1 MRFLKL
7 SFYISNLFLFIFY
20 LYPGSIF
27 GCFLY
32 KNCNIQP
39 QLTKDFL
46 ISNNLIFSSN
56 HVYVFIIFSLLGI
69 LSFKKDLKKISY
81 YLFSVSIFLELMHI
95 IIPNRGFE
103 VADLLGNI
111 LGVILSL
118 ILYKL
123 FIFRRSK

>member
-7 SFYISNLFLFIFY
+7 SFYFSNLVLFIFY

-32 KNCNIQP
+32 NDCNTQP
-39 QLTKDFL
+39 QLTRDFKL
-46 ISNNLIFSSN
+46 DYMIISSN
-56 HVYVFIIFSLLGI
+56 HVYVFVIFSFLGI
-69 LSFKKDLKKISY
+69 LSFKEYLKKISY
-81 YLFSVSIFLELMHI
+81 YLFLVSIFLELMHI

-103 VADLLGNI
+103 VADLLGNL

-123 FIFRRSK
+123 FTFRRSK

>member
-7 SFYISNLFLFIFY
+7 SFYFSNLVLFIFY

-32 KNCNIQP
+32 NDCNTQP
-39 QLTKDFL
+39 QLTRDFKL
-46 ISNNLIFSSN
+46 DYMIISSN
-56 HVYVFIIFSLLGI
+56 HVYVFVIFSFLGI
-69 LSFKKDLKKISY
+69 LSFKEYLKKILY
-81 YLFSVSIFLELMHI
+81 YLFSVSVFLELMHI
-95 IIPNRGFE
+95 IVPNRGFE
-103 VADLLGNI
+103 VADLLGNA

-123 FIFRRSK
+123 FTFRRSK